1 MSDIA
6 VPPGSTDVVRRPD
19 APGSAWVERPRLIRR
34 LGEAA
39 APVVLLNAPS
49 GYGKSVVL
57 EQWAKQDPRPF
68 ESIILGDE
76 HNDPAM
82 LLATIVEA
90 LGKVEPVPG
99 DVSAALSNPE
109 PRIEEVVLP
118 RLGSALADRKVPMVL
133 VLDDLERIESPQS
146 LRAVSTLGSHL
157 VRGVQLALASRTEP
171 ALPIGRLRAHR
182 RLAELGRSDLV
193 MTKAECKVL
202 LAGLGLQLS
211 ARQLDIL
218 VRHTEGWP
226 AALYL
231 AGLAL
236 REEPDVGKAIAQF
249 AGDDRI
255 VVDYIREEF
264 LVPVSR
270 RRLEFLR
277 RVSVLDRLSGSLCD
291 AVLGRTGSA
300 TVLRDLSRS
309 NMLLMPLD
317 RRDEWFRF
325 HALFAEMLRSELRRV
340 EPGEGVELNRRA
352 SDWWE
357 EHGDLDRAI
366 NHAIE
371 GEAVGRAAE
380 LLWMGYAEYASR
392 GRNASIA
399 RWLDRLGNEAVASNP
414 YLSLTMGW
422 TRITTGEGAQGEH
435 WAAVTRSLVHEMPPS
450 AENAPLTA
458 GLAMI
463 EAALARH
470 GAAAMSARTSVAAQL
485 LPDESPWLSMCCL
498 LDGVGLHLRGLREDA
513 RDRLTEGAR
522 RGAVGAPNMQVLC
535 LAQLSLIAIE
545 EDDWQLAEVLAFQA
559 RAQVERSGLGDYP
572 SQALALA
579 VSALVHAHVGQVEK
593 AAADLRFGTRLLE
606 ELDEFAPWYE
616 VEMRIVLARTAARL
630 DDAPTAKSLLD
641 EAARLLKLTPDATVL
656 REWVEQTVATV
667 ETVSASAVKDLTPAE
682 LRVLRFLPTHL
693 SFTEIAA
700 QAYVSPNTVKTQAQS
715 VYRKLGV
722 SSRGEAV
729 EKARSAGLLEGGSS
743 PPDPSG
749 L

>member
-1 MSDIA
+1 
-6 VPPGSTDVVRRPD
+6 
-19 APGSAWVERPRLIRR
+19 
-34 LGEAA
+34 
-39 APVVLLNAPS
+39 
-49 GYGKSVVL
+49 
-57 EQWAKQDPRPF
+57 
-68 ESIILGDE
+68 
-76 HNDPAM
+76 
-82 LLATIVEA
+82 
-90 LGKVEPVPG
+90 
-99 DVSAALSNPE
+99 
-109 PRIEEVVLP
+109 
-118 RLGSALADRKVPMVL
+118 
-133 VLDDLERIESPQS
+133 
-146 LRAVSTLGSHL
+146 
-157 VRGVQLALASRTEP
+157 
-171 ALPIGRLRAHR
+171 
-182 RLAELGRSDLV
+182 
-193 MTKAECKVL
+193 
-202 LAGLGLQLS
+202 
-211 ARQLDIL
+211 
-218 VRHTEGWP
+218 
-226 AALYL
+226 
-231 AGLAL
+231 
-236 REEPDVGKAIAQF
+236 
-249 AGDDRI
+249 
-255 VVDYIREEF
+255 
-264 LVPVSR
+264 
-270 RRLEFLR
+270 
-277 RVSVLDRLSGSLCD
+277 
-291 AVLGRTGSA
+291 
-300 TVLRDLSRS
+300 
-309 NMLLMPLD
+309 
-317 RRDEWFRF
+317 
-325 HALFAEMLRSELRRV
+325 
-340 EPGEGVELNRRA
+340 
-352 SDWWE
+352 
-357 EHGDLDRAI
+357 
-366 NHAIE
+366 
-371 GEAVGRAAE
+371 
-380 LLWMGYAEYASR
+380 
-392 GRNASIA
+392 
-399 RWLDRLGNEAVASNP
+399 
-414 YLSLTMGW
+414 
-422 TRITTGEGAQGEH
+422 
-435 WAAVTRSLVHEMPPS
+435 
-450 AENAPLTA
+450 
-458 GLAMI
+458 
-463 EAALARH
+463 
-470 GAAAMSARTSVAAQL
+470 
-485 LPDESPWLSMCCL
+485 MCCL